1 MLLVEAPISAFPD
14 DSLDLDLPKGAKD
27 CLAALKRLKPDS
39 SAETKETFLG
49 KWFRSVYSSNKWYTS
64 HLTRVKWHCVTIII
78 LL

>member
-49 KWFRSVYSSNKWYTS
+49 KWFEVC
-64 HLTRVKWHCVTIII
+64 TRVYIVINGTRHI
-78 LL
+78 